1 MTLRFILGIVDGE
14 GHHIREALTKTH
26 IEEPMSAACL
36 ITPEDWYKNNSDQTN
51 RIAVPCAAQ

>member
-1 MTLRFILGIVDGE
+1 MTLRFILGIVGGE

-36 ITPEDWYKNNSDQTN
+36 ITPEDWYKNNSD
-51 RIAVPCAAQ
+51 